1 MGRKP
6 RKSTASSETP
16 TTPAATTR
24 ADARARQDRGAD
36 DAARAGRVPHR
47 KKGACGRV
55 EEVEAMRGSVS
66 PSTHRRYPLTMI
78 CGLWR
83 RARSSV
89 YLALAPPRPAGP
101 PAKRGPKTRV
111 RDAELVTEIRAVL
124 AASPFPGEGYR
135 KIRARL
141 AHRGVAVS
149 GKRVLRLLRQHGLL
163 APPSVGPGTIR
174 RAAEG
179 PRRVISRK

>member
-1 MGRKP
+1 
-6 RKSTASSETP
+6 
-16 TTPAATTR
+16 
-24 ADARARQDRGAD
+24 
-36 DAARAGRVPHR
+36 
-47 KKGACGRV
+47 
-55 EEVEAMRGSVS
+55 MRGSVS

-78 CGLWR
+78 CGMWR

-111 RDAELVTEIRAVL
+111 SDAELVTETRAVL
-124 AASPFPGEGYR
+124 AASPFHGEGYR

-179 PRRVISRK
+179 PRRVISRKTKARQIESAGPGLSLEIELGRSISVSGGVGLPQPPPPARSPAIEALRVQERLLGP